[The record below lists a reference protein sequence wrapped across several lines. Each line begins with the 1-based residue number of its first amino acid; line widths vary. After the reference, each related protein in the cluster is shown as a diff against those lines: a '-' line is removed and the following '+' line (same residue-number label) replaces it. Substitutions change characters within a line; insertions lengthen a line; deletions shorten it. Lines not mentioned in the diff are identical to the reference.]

1 MNVIWIDLSKKL
13 KLGVDYNESNSIY
26 IMMSVMVK
34 MADKGLC
41 DKKNRTE
48 DEDRMLDMMLN
59 GRSYVSEEN
68 LADFFRWFKEKK

>member
-1 MNVIWIDLSKKL
+1 
-13 KLGVDYNESNSIY
+13 
-26 IMMSVMVK
+26 MMSVMVK
-34 MADKGLC
+34 TAGKGLS